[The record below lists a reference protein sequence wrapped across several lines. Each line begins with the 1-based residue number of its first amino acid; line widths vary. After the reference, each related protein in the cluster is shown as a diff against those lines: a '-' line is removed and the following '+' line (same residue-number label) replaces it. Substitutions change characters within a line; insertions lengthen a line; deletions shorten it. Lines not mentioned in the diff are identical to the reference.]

1 MIVNIKEVFDSV
13 QIENDIAT
21 MYIYGDISSE
31 KYTDWYDDME
41 HTEVYPKFVV
51 DFLKAIEDKELHIHI
66 NSPGGNAYAG
76 VAIYNL
82 LKERKGKTV
91 THIDCIAASAASLI
105 ALAGDEIVM
114 SIGSVLMI
122 HRPWIRAVGNSDEL
136 RKTADDLDKL
146 GDCIFEI
153 YKNSLANS
161 EDEKKVRELYNS
173 EAWLSNADCVE
184 LFKNIKIDAGSKA
197 CAAVRSDMLERY
209 KLPANIKIAEA
220 SIKVTEKNKKK
231 NDNNLEKMK
240 MEIAITEALLDN

>member
-1 MIVNIKEVFDSV
+1 
-13 QIENDIAT
+13 
-21 MYIYGDISSE
+21 
-31 KYTDWYDDME
+31 
-41 HTEVYPKFVV
+41 
-51 DFLKAIEDKELHIHI
+51 
-66 NSPGGNAYAG
+66 
-76 VAIYNL
+76 
-82 LKERKGKTV
+82 
-91 THIDCIAASAASLI
+91 
-105 ALAGDEIVM
+105 
-114 SIGSVLMI
+114 MI

-209 KLPANIKIAEA
+209 NCLQTLRLQKQ
-220 SIKVTEKNKKK
+220 
-231 NDNNLEKMK
+231 
-240 MEIAITEALLDN
+240 ALR

>member
-1 MIVNIKEVFDSV
+1 
-13 QIENDIAT
+13 

-184 LFKNIKIDAGSKA
+184 LFKNIKIDLSDLNGGSNAGYFINNAGVISKGDFTDI
-197 CAAVRSDMLERY
+197 CIDNCLI
-209 KLPANIKIAEA
+209 ANVLKPIY
-220 SIKVTEKNKKK
+220 
-231 NDNNLEKMK
+231 
-240 MEIAITEALLDN
+240 